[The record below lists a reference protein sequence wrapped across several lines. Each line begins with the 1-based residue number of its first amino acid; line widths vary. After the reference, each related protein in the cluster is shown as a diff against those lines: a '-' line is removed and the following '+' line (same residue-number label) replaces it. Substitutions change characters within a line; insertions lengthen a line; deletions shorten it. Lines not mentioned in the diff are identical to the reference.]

1 MGEDKKNPTEATFG
15 ERLNLAQKK
24 AEKVP
29 DPERVSTAS
38 GIALKMGVELVAGTG
53 VGAFM
58 GFWIDKW
65 FGTAPLFLIVL
76 LILGFATGV
85 RNVIRQAQAAQE
97 AEESGA
103 LTDDTPDA
111 KSD

>member
-1 MGEDKKNPTEATFG
+1 VGEDKKNPTEATF
-15 ERLNLAQKK
+15 EQRLNLAQKK

-65 FGTAPLFLIVL
+65 VGTAPLFMIVL

-85 RNVIRQAQAAQE
+85 RNVVRQAREAQE
-97 AEESGA
+97 AEEGVA
-103 LTDDTPDA
+103 LAGDKPDD